1 MTNHHHPRFVL
12 DCGLDA
18 NPVFI
23 VLVCSFRHCPSDHVC
38 LPGLGNNPNF
48 GYTNFDTFPWSMLTT
63 FQLIT
68 LDYWENIYNMVLAAC
83 GPYTIVFFMI
93 VVFFGAFYLINLM
106 LAVVAMS
113 YDDEAGSNNQVRA
126 HLFFNLF
133 A

>member
-1 MTNHHHPRFVL
+1 
-12 DCGLDA
+12 
-18 NPVFI
+18 
-23 VLVCSFRHCPSDHVC
+23 
-38 LPGLGNNPNF
+38 
-48 GYTNFDTFPWSMLTT
+48 MLTT

-113 YDDEAGSNNQVRA
+113 YDDEAGSNNQVLYCIRP
-126 HLFFNLF
+126 LFLF
-133 A
+133 LFVLCVCFKKCL